1 MTPQRLLAFHAIL
14 VVVLVQ
20 VQVLISVQL
29 ARIIWFSVQVQE
41 LAVVAQELTSIRALT
56 RVSLAILPVQNAQAP
71 PLPAV
76 LLV

>member
-56 RVSLAILPVQNAQAP
+56 RVSLAILLVQNAQAL